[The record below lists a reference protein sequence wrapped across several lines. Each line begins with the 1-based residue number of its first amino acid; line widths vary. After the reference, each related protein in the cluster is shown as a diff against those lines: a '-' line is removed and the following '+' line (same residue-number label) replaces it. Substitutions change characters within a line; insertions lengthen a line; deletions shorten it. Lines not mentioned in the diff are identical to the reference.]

1 MSATQFFW
9 GWSESLVLDQ
19 LIISKFLF
27 FLFPITCLFDIV
39 FMWQGKIMS
48 WSLRGI
54 NGLVIEDRPNFQ
66 LRNSLNV
73 VYYQW
78 YNLFW
83 HPTSV
88 TRQKRRNSAKFND
101 HDSYGFSICLIIPR
115 VNLKSSDVFW
125 EKLFV
130 PSSVCQ

>member
-1 MSATQFFW
+1 
-9 GWSESLVLDQ
+9 
-19 LIISKFLF
+19 
-27 FLFPITCLFDIV
+27 
-39 FMWQGKIMS
+39 MS

-66 LRNSLNV
+66 LRNGLKV

-83 HPTSV
+83 HATG
-88 TRQKRRNSAKFND
+88 QKRRNSAKFKD
-101 HDSYGFSICLIIPR
+101 YDSYGFSICF
-115 VNLKSSDVFW
+115 DVLQ

-130 PSSVCQ
+130 PSLVCQ

>member
-27 FLFPITCLFDIV
+27 FLIPITCLFDIV
-39 FMWQGKIMS
+39 FIWQGQIMS

-54 NGLVIEDRPNFQ
+54 NGLVIEDQPNFQ
-66 LRNSLNV
+66 LRNSLKV
-73 VYYQW
+73 VYYQR
-78 YNLFW
+78 YNLLASYVCNE
-83 HPTSV
+83 TE
-88 TRQKRRNSAKFND
+88 RRNSTKFND
-101 HDSYGFSICLIIPR
+101 HDSYGFSICFIIPSM
-115 VNLKSSDVFW
+115 NLKSFDVLQ

-130 PSSVCQ
+130 PSLVCQ

>member
-1 MSATQFFW
+1 
-9 GWSESLVLDQ
+9 
-19 LIISKFLF
+19 
-27 FLFPITCLFDIV
+27 
-39 FMWQGKIMS
+39 MS

-66 LRNSLNV
+66 LRNGFKV

-88 TRQKRRNSAKFND
+88 TRQKKRNSAKSND
-101 HDSYGFSICLIIPR
+101 HDSYGFSICFIIPSM
-115 VNLKSSDVFW
+115 NLKSFDVLQ

-130 PSSVCQ
+130 PSFVCQ

>member
-1 MSATQFFW
+1 
-9 GWSESLVLDQ
+9 
-19 LIISKFLF
+19 
-27 FLFPITCLFDIV
+27 
-39 FMWQGKIMS
+39 MS

-66 LRNSLNV
+66 LRNGLKV

-83 HPTSV
+83 HA
-88 TRQKRRNSAKFND
+88 TRQKRRNSTKFKD
-101 HDSYGFSICLIIPR
+101 YDSYGFSICLIIPS
-115 VNLKSSDVFW
+115 VNLKSFDVLQ

-130 PSSVCQ
+130 PSLVCQ

>member
-1 MSATQFFW
+1 
-9 GWSESLVLDQ
+9 
-19 LIISKFLF
+19 
-27 FLFPITCLFDIV
+27 
-39 FMWQGKIMS
+39 MS

-54 NGLVIEDRPNFQ
+54 KGLVLEDRPNFQ
-66 LRNSLNV
+66 LRNSLKV
-73 VYYQW
+73 VYSQW

-101 HDSYGFSICLIIPR
+101 HDSYGFSICLIISS
-115 VNLKSSDVFW
+115 VNLKSFDALQ

-130 PSSVCQ
+130 PSLVCQ